1 MIAASCPAPLASAC
15 GWTPTSSTAWSKF
28 RSTITSVPPA
38 IGTLSGWAAFAAS
51 ASSHV
56 VGWMKSI
63 VRLSEIIAHS
73 LTDRQ
78 HLLAV
83 ARGDEPAD
91 LVVRGAR
98 VLSVFTREWLD
109 GDVAVAAGRFAGVG
123 SYEGAQTVEAK
134 GCMLVPGF
142 VDAHVHIESSM
153 LTLERFAE
161 VVLAH
166 GTTTVVA
173 DPHELA
179 NVVGAQ
185 GVHWLLDAAA
195 NVPLN
200 VFVMAPSCVPASD
213 FESPRGPLELG
224 DMEEILKREGALGVA
239 EMMNFPAVIAGDTEV
254 LSKLAVAGA
263 THVDGHAPGVTGHAL
278 NAYLAAGIG
287 SDHEATTY
295 EEALEKRRKGAWIMI
310 REASNARNLET
321 LLPLVLRHGPERCAF
336 CTDDREA
343 DVLLDEGHI
352 DGMCRAAVRAG
363 LAVEDALVL
372 ASHNG
377 AACHGLSGLGAD
389 CARLPRGLLA
399 HRGRCLQARARL
411 QGRPARCAR
420 RGGDP
425 DRGAVPPG
433 VAHQHGQ
440 DGPARVLGLRDSRKR
455 RARARYRAGARPDP
469 HRLGHR
475 GAHRVWRSRS
485 CRARAG
491 PGQDRRDR
499 APQPERPGRVRVR
512 ARLRAPRGRVRF
524 DRLARRAQRHRGRGL
539 RRRHGGMR
547 AAPGR
552 ARRGNRRRPRRD
564 GPRRARP
571 ALRGTDVGPARSGGR
586 AGPGRPAPR
595 RPLARSG
602 GTRPVHGAE
611 LPLPF

>member
-1 MIAASCPAPLASAC
+1 M
-15 GWTPTSSTAWSKF
+15 
-28 RSTITSVPPA
+28 
-38 IGTLSGWAAFAAS
+38 
-51 ASSHV
+51 
-56 VGWMKSI
+56 
-63 VRLSEIIAHS
+63 
-73 LTDRQ
+73 
-78 HLLAV
+78 

-98 VLSVFTREWLD
+98 VFSVFTREWLD

-310 REASNARNLET
+310 REASNARNLEA

-377 AACHGLSGLGAD
+377 AACHGLSGVGAIAPGYRAD
-389 CARLPRGLLA
+389 FALIADDAFRPKRVYNDGRLVALDGEAIPIEAPSLPAWLTNTVRMAPLAASGFAIPASGAPVRVIELVPDQILTGSVTEAPTVSGGLAVAEPERDLAKIAVIERHNRSGRVGCGFVRGFGLREGAFASTVSHDA
-399 HRGRCLQARARL
+399 HNVIAVGVSDGDMEA
-411 QGRPARCAR
+411 CAR
-420 RGGDP
+420 RLAELGGGIVVVRDGTVLAELALP
-425 DRGAVPPG
+425 SAGLMSDRPGAEV
-433 VAHQHGQ
+433 
-440 DGPARVLGLRDSRKR
+440 ARVLDDLR
-455 RARARYRAGARPDP
+455 RAARS
-469 HRLGHR
+469 LG
-475 GAHRVWRSRS
+475 VEV
-485 CRARAG
+485 
-491 PGQDRRDR
+491 R
-499 APQPERPGRVRVR
+499 APFMALSFLGLSVIPSLKITDRSLIEVD
-512 ARLRAPRGRVRF
+512 RF
-524 DRLARRAQRHRGRGL
+524 EL
-539 RRRHGGMR
+539 
-547 AAPGR
+547 
-552 ARRGNRRRPRRD
+552 
-564 GPRRARP
+564 
-571 ALRGTDVGPARSGGR
+571 V
-586 AGPGRPAPR
+586 
-595 RPLARSG
+595 PLEVEA
-602 GTRPVHGAE
+602 
-611 LPLPF
+611 